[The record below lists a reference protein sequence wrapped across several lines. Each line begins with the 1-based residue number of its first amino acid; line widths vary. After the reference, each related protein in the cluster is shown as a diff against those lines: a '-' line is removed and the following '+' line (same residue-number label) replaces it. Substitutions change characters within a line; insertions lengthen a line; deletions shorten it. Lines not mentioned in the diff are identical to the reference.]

1 MGKPA
6 DVHKIFNNFSN
17 VDILIGALDE
27 NILTKQYF
35 TASRQ
40 YHYDSLTWFVQKRKP
55 IPMWLNLLH
64 LCRDPV
70 IHIGAALI
78 IISLAS
84 LSYVLQQFEP
94 LKSWDWNHIVF
105 NGIGNT
111 LNVPAPYMMT
121 TLANKFL
128 GISVLFCAI
137 IFNTILSSFLI
148 SMISNPFLNQ
158 QITSIAEIV
167 DGDFNLVGN
176 QFAFNILSEQNEV
189 N

>member
-1 MGKPA
+1 M
-6 DVHKIFNNFSN
+6 
-17 VDILIGALDE
+17 IGALDE

-55 IPMWLNLLH
+55 IPVWQNFLH
-64 LCRDPV
+64 LCVDPV
-70 IHIGAALI
+70 IHIIATLVV
-78 IISLAS
+78 ISLAS

-94 LKSWDWNHIVF
+94 YKSWDWNHIVI

-111 LNVPAPYMMT
+111 FNVPAPYIMT
-121 TLANKFL
+121 TLANKIL
-128 GISVLFCAI
+128 GISVFFSAT
-137 IFNTILSSFLI
+137 IFNTVLSSVLI
-148 SMISNPFLNQ
+148 TMISNPFLNQ
-158 QITSIAEIV
+158 QITSITEIV